1 MWIDS
6 RLPSTCPRLWA
17 EDSHFNV
24 SCQVGSLRKAAPRSS
39 PLPPAPSPA
48 WSSRNLLSC
57 RKDPVLGDQP
67 SGPLVHLF
75 CVTLDKTL
83 GLSGVNFLK
92 YIVG

>member
-1 MWIDS
+1 MWM
-6 RLPSTCPRLWA
+6 TA
-17 EDSHFNV
+17 
-24 SCQVGSLRKAAPRSS
+24 GSLPRVLGFEQKINTLMLAVRWAVSGRPPPGSS
-39 PLPPAPSPA
+39 PLPPAPSSA
-48 WSSRNLLSC
+48 WNSRNLLSC

-83 GLSGVNFLK
+83 GLSGVDFLK